1 MRKSSLALYAPFI
14 AIALVQALFV
24 AFLPSTGAERQNLA
38 AGQFGGGAAGFDPAT
53 GAPIDPATGEAVATG
68 GGGATGGG
76 SAGGGP
82 AGGGTGRTAA
92 TGAGAPAPGGVLA
105 KGDIGHCKNGKQFQ
119 KFYAYKSDP
128 LCVPKWPAGADNG
141 GATYQGVTKD
151 SIKVVMFREIPNPL
165 VQQAL
170 APQGLSQTDEQR
182 DQMAAAAEEFIAKN
196 YETYGR
202 KIEWVK
208 VQGDCPQ
215 TPPDNDKCLAAAR
228 EVIKM
233 KPFMV
238 VWASP
243 LYPVVFDEWAKA
255 GIVTIG
261 GWHFNDKFF
270 TERRPFRYDVF
281 MDGSRTA
288 DMIGEYFCKK
298 LAGKNADHAGATTFP
313 GSAQAIRATKRKVGI
328 SVPEVEANVST
339 AKRLAETISRCDP
352 GHSPVVNTYES
363 NIETAQ
369 SQSDATTQKYISER
383 VTTVVCLCDPIA
395 PIFGGSAFT
404 RAGYFP
410 EQLMPGSGLTD
421 FDKLGRLYDKR
432 QQAHAFGP
440 SHLRVE
446 VPFRDSDAAIVW
458 RDSGRPGDPCGSCNL
473 NWAYYAMAAS
483 VIHLTGPSLNPINV
497 ERALLSAPPN
507 GGWAASGNNPSVLLV
522 KFGPGDYTALSD
534 AREVFWDDTAVS
546 KIDGQ
551 RGAYVPVDGGRRY
564 ELGQWPAGLSP
575 QIPVRP

>member
-1 MRKSSLALYAPFI
+1 MRKSSIALYAPFI
-14 AIALVQALFV
+14 AVALVQALFV
-24 AFLPSTGAERQNLA
+24 AFLPSTGPDRQNVA
-38 AGQFGGGAAGFDPAT
+38 AGQFGGTAGSFDPAT
-53 GAPIDPATGEAVATG
+53 GAVVDPATGQPIPGATAS
-68 GGGATGGG
+68 GGGAAAAG
-76 SAGGGP
+76 AGGGRA
-82 AGGGTGRTAA
+82 AG
-92 TGAGAPAPGGVLA
+92 GAGAASGPAAAGGVLA
-105 KGDIGHCKNGKQFQ
+105 KGDTSHCKNGRQFQ
-119 KFYAYKSDP
+119 KFYGYKDDP

-151 SIKVVMFREIPNPL
+151 SIKVVIFNEIPNPL

-182 DQMAAAAEEFIAKN
+182 AAMADAAEAFIAKN
-196 YETYGR
+196 FETYGR
-202 KIEWVK
+202 KIEWVR

-238 VWASP
+238 AWASP

-255 GIVTIG
+255 GIVTLG
-261 GWHFNDKFF
+261 GWHFHDKYF
-270 TERRPFRYDVF
+270 TERRPYRYDVF
-281 MDGSRTA
+281 MDGTRTA
-288 DMIGEYFCKK
+288 DMVGEYFCKK
-298 LAGKNADHAGATTFP
+298 LAGKNADHAGQTNFP
-313 GSAQAIRATKRKVGI
+313 GTAQPIRLTKRKVGI

-339 AKRLAETISRCDP
+339 AKRLAETISKCDP
-352 GHSPVVNTYES
+352 GHSPVINTYES

-369 SQSDATTQKYISER
+369 SQSDATTQKYISEK
-383 VTTVVCLCDPIA
+383 VTTVICLCDPIA
-395 PIFGGSAFT
+395 PIFGGGAFT

-410 EQLMPGSGLTD
+410 ENLIPGSGLTD
-421 FDKLGRLYDKR
+421 YDKLGRLYDKQ

-446 VPFRDSDAAIVW
+446 VPFHDSDASIVW
-458 RDSGRPGDPCGSCNL
+458 RESGKSGEPCASCNL
-473 NWAYYAMAAS
+473 NWAYYALAAT
-483 VIHLTGPSLNPINV
+483 VIHLTGPNLNPLNV
-497 ERALLSAPPN
+497 ERSLLSAPQI
-507 GGWAASGNNPSVLLV
+507 GGWEQSGRNPNVLLY

-534 AREVFWDDTAVS
+534 AREIFWDEFATS
-546 KIDGQ
+546 KIDGG

-564 ELGQWPAGLSP
+564 ELGGWPAGLSS